1 MLYPKN
7 SLVILSIIFFFL
19 FFTIASA
26 EDNGFIFPKKKII
39 IIKPNVT
46 EKGNVKISK
55 NSTSINL
62 PQRNPAQQRKRQ
74 ESIKKS
80 SLIKGKEVTK
90 NINPV
95 NLPKKKPFS
104 KNTTKTKNEIKP
116 FLESVTQ
123 NQINQIKEKNNL
135 KTTKKIVRSK
145 NTFLYGIFLKK
156 KNDLNHIGNTRHIY
170 LKQHKPYLMMHNLT
184 FYMKDQ
190 AHSLFCLQ

>member
-26 EDNGFIFPKKKII
+26 QDNGFIFPKKKII

-62 PQRNPAQQRKRQ
+62 PQRNPLRNPAQQRKRQ

-135 KTTKKIVRSK
+135 KTTKKIV
-145 NTFLYGIFLKK
+145 
-156 KNDLNHIGNTRHIY
+156 
-170 LKQHKPYLMMHNLT
+170 
-184 FYMKDQ
+184 
-190 AHSLFCLQ
+190 